1 MVAPRFDSLRNTVQH
16 PQLPLWSC
24 PRGNIPSPPLPMCAD
39 QIQPMRKA
47 RRQYAARALELNG
60 GNLTAT
66 AKMLGVAV
74 NALRSYLGRS

>member
-1 MVAPRFDSLRNTVQH
+1 
-16 PQLPLWSC
+16 
-24 PRGNIPSPPLPMCAD
+24 MCAD